1 MNRNEVKRSSDN
13 SSHVRKSKPST
24 KVATTF
30 TKSAT
35 STPKTSSTAAS
46 AVVSS
51 VASHETTAVEAE
63 QQQHHHHEQHPPDE
77 VIVLD
82 LSLFDEYGNRTV
94 PVYRRSVRLKF
105 DNAKELQQQSS
116 QWRGG
121 ELLPDE
127 TLDYHAT
134 VPLLRLK
141 NCSEQVAAAWR
152 SRILDDD
159 VITTVMNKLQASH
172 PDMLFVNPCI
182 TQCVLFAKVKHV
194 PLFLDPLAASRYA
207 NVFFVLNDG
216 HRSRTTSCGSSSGT
230 RHHHH
235 HTPSHHWSLLMYD
248 KASRRLYHYD
258 SMRNANYKVAYEL
271 SQKVCEYLNAWAVT
285 DVRCEQQT
293 NATDCGYFVIDNML
307 KLIFLLR
314 NAKHTPPSQIARLP
328 PLIAKTKNYVA
339 NLYERV
345 KPTTTLKTDK

>member
-1 MNRNEVKRSSDN
+1 MNRNEVKRSSD
-13 SSHVRKSKPST
+13 SSHVRTSKSST
-24 KVATTF
+24 KVTTS
-30 TKSAT
+30 TRSAT
-35 STPKTSSTAAS
+35 STPKTNSTAAS

-51 VASHETTAVEAE
+51 VASQEAPVEE
-63 QQQHHHHEQHPPDE
+63 QHHERHPPDE

-105 DNAKELQQQSS
+105 DNTKELQSS
-116 QWRGG
+116 QWRG
-121 ELLPDE
+121 LVPDE
-127 TLDYHAT
+127 TLDYHAS
-134 VPLLRLK
+134 LLRLK
-141 NCSEQVAAAWR
+141 SCSDHVAAAWR

-159 VITTVMNKLQASH
+159 VITTVMNSLQASH
-172 PDMLFVNPCI
+172 TDMLFVNPCI

-194 PLFLDPLAASRYA
+194 PLFLDPLAASRYS

-216 HRSRTTSCGSSSGT
+216 HRSKTAT
-230 RHHHH
+230 RN
-235 HTPSHHWSLLMYD
+235 HTASHHWSLLMYD

-293 NATDCGYFVIDNML
+293 NATDCGYFVIDYML

-328 PLIAKTKNYVA
+328 SLIAKTKNYVA
-339 NLYERV
+339 TLYERV
-345 KPTTTLKTDK
+345 KPSTSLKTAT

>member
-1 MNRNEVKRSSDN
+1 MNRNEVRRSSDN
-13 SSHVRKSKPST
+13 SSHVRNGKPSS
-24 KVATTF
+24 KVISTR
-30 TKSAT
+30 SGT
-35 STPKTSSTAAS
+35 STPKAHSA

-51 VASHETTAVEAE
+51 VAGCETSAE
-63 QQQHHHHEQHPPDE
+63 PAERQQRHQERPPPDE

-105 DNAKELQQQSS
+105 DNAKELQQQSG
-116 QWRGG
+116 QARGG
-121 ELLPDE
+121 ELLPDQ
-127 TLDYHAT
+127 TLDYHVT
-134 VPLLRLK
+134 VPLSRLK
-141 NCSEQVAAAWR
+141 SCSESVAAAWQ

-159 VITTVMNKLQASH
+159 VITTVMNTLQASY

-194 PLFLDPLAASRYA
+194 PLFLDPLAANKYA

-216 HRSRTTSCGSSSGT
+216 NRSSAASCGSGGKT
-230 RHHHH
+230 GAGNGARHHH

-307 KLIFLLR
+307 KLIYLLR

-328 PLIAKTKNYVA
+328 SFVAKTKTYVA

-345 KPTTTLKTDK
+345 KPTTASSKTAN

>member
-1 MNRNEVKRSSDN
+1 MNRDEVRRSSDN
-13 SSHVRKSKPST
+13 SSQARN
-24 KVATTF
+24 A
-30 TKSAT
+30 KSAKAAPT
-35 STPKTSSTAAS
+35 RSAASTPKGGRP
-46 AVVSS
+46 
-51 VASHETTAVEAE
+51 VAEPER
-63 QQQHHHHEQHPPDE
+63 QQRHHERHPPDE

-105 DNAKELQQQSS
+105 DNAKEAQQSGL
-116 QWRGG
+116 WRGG
-121 ELLPDE
+121 PLPADE
-127 TLDYHAT
+127 ALDYHAT
-134 VPLLRLK
+134 VPLARLA
-141 NCSEQVAAAWR
+141 SDGAGWR

-159 VITTVMNKLQASH
+159 VITTVMNTLQASYPH
-172 PDMLFVNPCI
+172 MLFVNPCI

-194 PLFLDPLAASRYA
+194 PLFLDPLAAAKHA
-207 NVFFVLNDG
+207 NVFFVLNGG
-216 HRSRTTSCGSSSGT
+216 HRSGAKAQGARP
-230 RHHHH
+230 HHAG
-235 HTPSHHWSLLMYD
+235 SHHWSLLMYD

-293 NATDCGYFVIDNML
+293 NATDCGYYVVDNML
-307 KLIFLLR
+307 KLIYLLR

-328 PLIAKTKNYVA
+328 SLLAKTKNYVA

-345 KPTTTLKTDK
+345 KPSTSARGVN